1 MKRAL
6 LAVLTAV
13 LLLAFAGTALAADPQ
28 TWDEA
33 DPYFGSST
41 WKYRDMAD
49 SFTKYE
55 SGYDAFDG
63 VTGLYEGNVQQQVI
77 TGEYLIANPFERDM
91 AVTWP
96 AGTYNKS
103 IKVTVKNAPIV
114 DGTLEIVPT
123 VDSRAIY
130 DDIRSS
136 LTITSQTVD
145 LKTGYITV
153 NFSYTL
159 NGDVTFGRRH
169 QVISWAANY
178 TYEYTPGPHGDYDTT
193 TNNCKVCH
201 AVHRAGGAFMLMRV
215 DKPDD
220 ACSYCHVGAGRHA
233 RKWAYTSDADGSIY
247 PENGHTIG
255 SGKEIPNSSVWQWQ
269 EEVTM
274 GGGYDFDTG
283 GYESTLTVNVR
294 AYDQKRNS
302 MFKISIRGQQG
313 VDYTTQD
320 GEDLDITTKYMRIYR
335 GGPRYLWCMTCHQPH
350 NSQMLVWSPLNAPKG
365 YKLLRNAPS
374 GSMLDEDAMR
384 DGSTAGLNYTDPR
397 NYPGWTKGDTAAL
410 ENLGF
415 AKVPDT
421 ELSKATT
428 GVGKTIYTEWNG
440 PTAPIVAQSISVWC
454 ADCHNLNIGYSP
466 GRAYGGIDKAFG
478 GSTYTSGSHPDRT
491 HPAPMQIRDTGRNRY
506 NQNSGADVE
515 AYGSHCVSCH
525 RSDMPLLTN
534 RLGPDVVP
542 GAFEDNPKAAAVYAQ
557 YGANNGESCA
567 RCHIGPKEYAI
578 YKNAG
583 ASDFPHSGPGPK
595 LLPKYLHI
603 YNADYSVVETGTLT
617 VDSEGQ
623 IENIDLFCL
632 SCHASNRWVGAG
644 M

>member
-1 MKRAL
+1 MKRGI
-6 LAVLTAV
+6 LAVMTAV
-13 LLLAFAGTALAADPQ
+13 LLLAFVGTAMAVEPE
-28 TWDEA
+28 TWDDA
-33 DPYFGSST
+33 TTFGRSV
-41 WKYRDMAD
+41 WKYRDMSD
-49 SFTKYE
+49 TFTKYE
-55 SGYDAFDG
+55 SGYDAFDEL
-63 VTGLYEGNVQQQVI
+63 TGLYEANVQQQDI
-77 TGEYLIANPFERDM
+77 TGEYLKADPFERD
-91 AVTWP
+91 AAKVWT
-96 AGTYNKS
+96 AGTYNRT
-103 IKVTVKNAPIV
+103 IKVSVKNAPIV
-114 DGTLEIVPT
+114 DGTLVITPT
-123 VDSRAIY
+123 VHADTRY
-130 DDIRSS
+130 DDIRTSVA
-136 LTITSQTVD
+136 ITSQTVD
-145 LKTGYITV
+145 LTTGYITV
-153 NFSYTL
+153 GYSFTL
-159 NGDVTFGRRH
+159 GSDVEFGRRH
-169 QVISWAANY
+169 QVIAWSASY

-193 TNNCKVCH
+193 TNKCKVCH

-255 SGKEIPNSSVWQWQ
+255 SGKAIPNSSVWQWQ

-274 GGGYDFDTG
+274 GGGYDFATG
-283 GYESTLTVNVR
+283 GYESTQTVKVR
-294 AYDQKRNS
+294 AYDEKRNA
-302 MFKISIRGQQG
+302 MFKIAIRGQQ
-313 VDYTTQD
+313 DISF
-320 GEDLDITTKYMRIYR
+320 GEKAGITTKYIRVYR

-374 GSMLDEDAMR
+374 GSVFSE
-384 DGSTAGLNYTDPR
+384 TDMKGWKANNGVINETTNPA
-397 NYPGWTKGDTAAL
+397 WTKADTAAL

-415 AKVPDT
+415 ARVPDT
-421 ELSKATT
+421 ELSRATT
-428 GVGKTIYTEWNG
+428 GEGKTIYTEWNG
-440 PTAPIVAQSISVWC
+440 PTIPIVGQSISVWC

-466 GRAYGGIDKAFG
+466 GRKYPGELKVEFG
-478 GSTYTSGSHPDRT
+478 GSYLTSGSHPDRT
-491 HPAPMQIRDTGRNRY
+491 HPVPMMARDSGRNRW

-515 AYGSHCVSCH
+515 AYGTHCVTCH

-534 RLGPDVVP
+534 RLGPDKVP
-542 GAFEDNPKAAAVYAQ
+542 GAFVDNPKAEAVYAQ
-557 YGANNGESCA
+557 YGAGNGDSCA

-595 LLPKYLHI
+595 LLPRYLHI
-603 YNADYSVVETGTLT
+603 YDADYSLIETGTLT